1 MLVESAIVRLGRDEF
16 DGGHMLLLVAVIQG
30 VALVDA
36 GITVEHTFVDQG
48 HSSVGQFVHELRLA
62 TSPMSGGEC

>member
-36 GITVEHTFVDQG
+36 GFTVEHTFVD
-48 HSSVGQFVHELRLA
+48 
-62 TSPMSGGEC
+62 